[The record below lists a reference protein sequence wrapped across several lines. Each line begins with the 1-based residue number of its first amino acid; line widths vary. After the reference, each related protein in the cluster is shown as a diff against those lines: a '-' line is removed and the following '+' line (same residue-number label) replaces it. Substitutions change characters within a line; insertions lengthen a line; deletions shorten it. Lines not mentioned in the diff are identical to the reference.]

1 MVGRTANSLNK
12 HAVWNRVRN
21 ADSDA
26 EPFCWGTV
34 AVPMQTPPAC
44 AQLLPT
50 GVLTLHRG
58 GAAVLSAPRLLAKR
72 MARDRGINWL
82 AGLGSWSLRGR
93 CPTSA
98 P

>member
-21 ADSDA
+21 PGSDA

-50 GVLTLHRG
+50 GVVTLHRG
-58 GAAVLSAPRLLAKR
+58 GAAVLSAPEAVGKENGQGQ
-72 MARDRGINWL
+72 RDKL
-82 AGLGSWSLRGR
+82 AGWAGLLVPEG
-93 CPTSA
+93 
-98 P
+98 